1 MAIDA
6 PCSTVQLI
14 GHMKPSTTK
23 DNSSWRERWVATR
36 NRVLADPGFQ
46 RFAARFFLTRPI
58 VRSKARAMFNLVA
71 GFTYSQVIAACIEVK
86 LLDLLADCARDLDD
100 IAAQIDMSPAAADRL
115 LRAAASI
122 GLVERLGAARW
133 ALGGDGAALRGN
145 RGIAE
150 MVAHHRLLY
159 ADLADPVAL
168 LRRGAGGGQLSNYW
182 TYAESAGQGEGHE
195 VAAYSGLMAASQP
208 LIATHVIDSYDF
220 TRHRRMLDVGGGQGA
235 FIAAVAARIP
245 AIALGLFDLP
255 AVGERARIALD
266 AAGFGPRVTIHGGN
280 FLDDALPGGHD
291 LITLIRVLHDHD
303 DAPAMQLLRNIR
315 AALSPGGRLLIAE
328 PMAETRGAEPA
339 GDGYFGMYLWAMG
352 SGRPRSMK
360 EIASML
366 QAAGFSTS
374 KRVSTPLPLTVS
386 AIVAEA

>member
-1 MAIDA
+1 
-6 PCSTVQLI
+6 
-14 GHMKPSTTK
+14 MKPSTTK
-23 DNSSWRERWVATR
+23 DNSNWRERWVAAR

-46 RFAARFFLTRPI
+46 RFAARFFFTRPI
-58 VRSKARAMFNLVA
+58 VRSKARTMFNLVA
-71 GFTYSQVIAACIEVK
+71 GFTYSQVIAACIEVR
-86 LLDLLADCARDLDD
+86 LLDLLADGARDIDD
-100 IAAQIDMSPAAADRL
+100 IASAIAVPREGTDRL

-122 GLVERLGAARW
+122 GLVERIGPERW

-182 TYAESAGQGEGHE
+182 TYAESVGQGQGHE

-235 FIAAVAARIP
+235 FIAAVATRVP
-245 AIALGLFDLP
+245 RIALSLFDLP
-255 AVGERARIALD
+255 AVGERARTALD
-266 AAGFGPRVTIHGGN
+266 AAGHGHRVIVHGGN
-280 FLDDALPGGHD
+280 FLDDALPDGHD

-315 AALSPGGRLLIAE
+315 AALPPRGRLLIAE
-328 PMAETRGAEPA
+328 PMAETPGAEPA